1 MKREVFDLLGAD
13 SLVSSIQGNAIA
25 PNFKNKRLNLLRG
38 KWLWTPIHNSARAC
52 NDAVFFHW
60 SKADLNNNS
69 DYPYAKF
76 NVKLDELVYSDEEYT
91 SLLTDVLWTR
101 ADTDQLIS
109 CCHKYELRWP
119 VIHDRIILSTPRSI
133 EDLQSRYYF
142 VRAVLRKYRSMVA
155 SHDAIGGSVVNAAVI
170 DSCLKSISSIGFD
183 MELERKRRRVH
194 DFMFRR

>member
-13 SLVSSIQGNAIA
+13 TLVSSIQGNAIA
-25 PNFKNKRLNLLRG
+25 PNFKSRRLNLLRG

-60 SKADLNNNS
+60 SKADLNNS

-91 SLLTDVLWTR
+91 SLLTDAHWTR

-109 CCHKYELRWP
+109 CCHKYDLRWP
-119 VIHDRIILSTPRSI
+119 VVHDRILLSCPRSV
-133 EDLQSRYYF
+133 EDMQSRYYF
-142 VRAVLRKYRSMVA
+142 VRAVLRKYRSMA
-155 SHDAIGGSVVNAAVI
+155 TSQDATSGSSAAHAATVN
-170 DSCLKSISSIGFD
+170 SCLKSISIGFD